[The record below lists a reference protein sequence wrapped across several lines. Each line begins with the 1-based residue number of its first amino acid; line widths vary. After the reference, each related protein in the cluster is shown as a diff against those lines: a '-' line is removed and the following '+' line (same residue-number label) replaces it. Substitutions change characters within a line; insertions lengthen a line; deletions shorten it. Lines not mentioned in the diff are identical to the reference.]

1 MELVRLVF
9 LLGETDDDAPEV
21 QARIEMEAQTHR
33 DIVQVNS
40 FIIFITDFFNSSNIH
55 HAGISESCVY
65 IFTGV
70 MLSRNFWRF
79 FILMYMFVSK

>member
-9 LLGETDDDAPEV
+9 LLGETDEGPEV

-40 FIIFITDFFNSSNIH
+40 FIIFITDF
-55 HAGISESCVY
+55 
-65 IFTGV
+65 
-70 MLSRNFWRF
+70 
-79 FILMYMFVSK
+79 

>member
-21 QARIEMEAQTHR
+21 QARIEMEAQTHG

-40 FIIFITDFFNSSNIH
+40 FIIFITDF
-55 HAGISESCVY
+55 
-65 IFTGV
+65 
-70 MLSRNFWRF
+70 
-79 FILMYMFVSK
+79 